1 MAEKKAERVTVR
13 DAAKELGIDSETL
26 RYMMQQER
34 LPIGYALCRESKKR
48 WTYIIYRGLL
58 NSYKESLAG

>member
-26 RYMMQQER
+26 RYMMQQDLER
-34 LPIGYALCRESKKR
+34 QKTVG
-48 WTYIIYRGLL
+48 
-58 NSYKESLAG
+58 